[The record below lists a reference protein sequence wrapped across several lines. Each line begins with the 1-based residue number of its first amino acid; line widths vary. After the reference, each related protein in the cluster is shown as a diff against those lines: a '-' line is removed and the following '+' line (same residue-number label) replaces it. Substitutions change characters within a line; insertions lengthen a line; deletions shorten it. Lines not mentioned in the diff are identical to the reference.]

1 MRQSAKDEEWSVVRA
16 RLSEN
21 EEVEKRKWT
30 VAVYCLK
37 GTGEEQYVRLLAGT
51 RVRARFLCQKRGY
64 LFNFHREKNLGKLL
78 IEFFISK
85 FFGTLLTST
94 VPTKGSGQ
102 YSTHKRFLV
111 LLTLYYRV
119 LGYFSYTHEE
129 L

>member
-1 MRQSAKDEEWSVVRA
+1 MICVGRVDLRYDGVVDPRYLG
-16 RLSEN
+16 RFD
-21 EEVEKRKWT
+21 K
-30 VAVYCLK
+30 
-37 GTGEEQYVRLLAGT
+37 RLLAGT